1 MIWVPGYQ
9 NLEVKEKTNKCAGS
23 ELFLEETMACNNILA
38 SLHALGYTIG
48 HLGKLDT

>member
-1 MIWVPGYQ
+1 MLWVPGHQ
-9 NLEVKEKTNKCAGS
+9 KLEGNEKTNECAVS

-38 SLHALGYTIG
+38 SLLALGYTIG